1 MKVLFRGLIVA
12 GFAGCTVF
20 GIGPVLKRMG
30 GNWLSGPMLAGTV
43 LGVAI
48 LVLAVMF
55 ATGVRPALL
64 PRDLDMAYALAVT
77 WRCSSAIMGLHAAD
91 RPRSAP

>member
-1 MKVLFRGLIVA
+1 MKVLFWGLIVA

-64 PRDLDMAYALAVT
+64 PRDLDMAYALAVLIGAKVVVGALT
-77 WRCSSAIMGLHAAD
+77 VSGVIARG
-91 RPRSAP
+91 